1 MFSLGQRCCSTTL
14 EMRKHINVGCTKI
27 ESMLEVV
34 FHLHCM
40 GNDVEDM
47 IHWLKISGRDE
58 DVLEN
63 ALSILTDLFS
73 VGNNMVYEIFVFSQ
87 GRQKEMKSWPAFL
100 PDHTNWHAYGV
111 YWAGSFNQNV
121 NRVSLLIIQAL
132 SKLSA
137 SQNSWLTDF
146 WTLNEEWYW

>member
-1 MFSLGQRCCSTTL
+1 MS
-14 EMRKHINVGCTKI
+14 KHINVGCTKI
-27 ESMLEVV
+27 ESTLEVA

-40 GNDVEDM
+40 GSDVEDM

-73 VGNNMVYEIFVFSQ
+73 LGNHMVYETFVFNQ
-87 GRQKEMKSWPAFL
+87 GRQKKMKSWPAFL
-100 PDHTNWHAYGV
+100 PDHANWHAYGV

-121 NRVSLLIIQAL
+121 NHVSLLIIQAL

-146 WTLNEEWYW
+146 WTLNE